1 MLPSFR
7 PMPSLERRIF
17 QSAYQ
22 NQTNSIYSP
31 PPFGFRQF
39 LGRERNREDYPRYLR
54 YLQDNP
60 LGMPS
65 GNDLGGIDEQ
75 ESDKSSFDGGENG
88 EDLDDDMSEDDRPYF
103 DSDWSEAE
111 SLLNQENSTNPRTT
125 SFMAN

>member
-1 MLPSFR
+1 
-7 PMPSLERRIF
+7 
-17 QSAYQ
+17 
-22 NQTNSIYSP
+22 
-31 PPFGFRQF
+31 
-39 LGRERNREDYPRYLR
+39 
-54 YLQDNP
+54 
-60 LGMPS
+60 MPS